1 MTDQTNVRE
10 YLLSTVLIRE
20 VPSGGKYVFPKDIPQ
35 PYQDQFLRDTAGQT
49 CKTIDGELAYFD
61 YDYMAW
67 LNRSYSHIRLKHMGS
82 TAADLE
88 IDYQIDTTNQVVSLQ
103 ANAFDSALIADFLGR
118 VLLQRNGIVAIRDD
132 NTEQW
137 NPPRPPYR
145 VFLDMHGQRFELTA
159 HRLMAVLGGG
169 VTIVLNPV
177 AEEGAQGF
185 IDDEYM
191 KEKQAR
197 SAAFSRQVKL
207 GLAKSTDADMLH
219 GATKNSTVKCRDE
232 DF

>member
-1 MTDQTNVRE
+1 MQQ
-10 YLLSTVLIRE
+10 IR
-20 VPSGGKYVFPKDIPQ
+20 
-35 PYQDQFLRDTAGQT
+35 
-49 CKTIDGELAYFD
+49 
-61 YDYMAW
+61 M
-67 LNRSYSHIRLKHMGS
+67 KHMAS
-82 TAADLE
+82 TADDLE
-88 IDYQIDTTNQVVSLQ
+88 IQYEINEVSQVVEMEAS
-103 ANAFDSALIADFLGR
+103 AFDSTLFAGFFVDILE
-118 VLLQRNGIVAIRDD
+118 QCNGIEAIRDD
-132 NTEQW
+132 RTEW
-137 NPPRPPYR
+137 NPERPPYR
-145 VFLDMHGQRFELTA
+145 VFLDMHGQRFEVTA

-219 GATKNSTVKCRDE
+219 GAAKNSTVKYRDE